1 MFAAVQQQ
9 KHETIT
15 GELQAFFFAGA
26 FFAFLAGSV
35 VAFFPFLVAVVGGTG
50 LEAGMLDMMNVGSGN
65 GLACSSLVLS

>member
-26 FFAFLAGSV
+26 FFAFLDGFI
-35 VAFFPFLVAVVGGTG
+35 AFFPFLVAVVGGTG
-50 LEAGMLDMMNVGSGN
+50 LEDGMFDMMNVGSGN
-65 GLACSSLVLS
+65 LLACNSLVLS